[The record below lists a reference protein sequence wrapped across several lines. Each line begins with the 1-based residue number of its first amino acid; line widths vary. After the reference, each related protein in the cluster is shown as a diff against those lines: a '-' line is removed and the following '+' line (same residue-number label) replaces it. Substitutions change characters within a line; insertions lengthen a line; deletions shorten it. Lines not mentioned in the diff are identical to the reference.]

1 MTINEMKA
9 DIADHIARARARR
22 WSSFNLGVFISL
34 TNESSLFCCDR
45 AVIGCA
51 RLALIKAIDDWSENW
66 NNPQAPPPSP
76 PGGRRVFM
84 GEKRSCAKISSEI

>member
-9 DIADHIARARARR
+9 DIADHIPRARARR
-22 WSSFNLGVFISL
+22 WSSFNLGVFLSL
-34 TNESSLFCCDR
+34 TNESSPFCCNR

-51 RLALIKAIDDWSENW
+51 RLALIKSADDWSENR
-66 NNPQAPPPSP
+66 NDPEAPPISP
-76 PGGRRVFM
+76 PGGRKVFM